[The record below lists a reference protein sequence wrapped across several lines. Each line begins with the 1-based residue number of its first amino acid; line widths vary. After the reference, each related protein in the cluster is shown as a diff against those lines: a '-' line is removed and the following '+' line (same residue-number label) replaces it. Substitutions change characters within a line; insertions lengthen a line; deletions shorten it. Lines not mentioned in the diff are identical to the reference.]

1 MAWYY
6 GVNNSDLYGSNFS
19 TVLADAPPPL
29 DDTFDEDDNE
39 IVFRNDVN
47 KSKKYGEKPVASL
60 VKKTQ
65 SSEEKFT
72 EKSKLGG
79 SVQKGKN
86 EHDTEEG
93 DEESDFGDFAS
104 FADFGSAFGQGNGS
118 GESQDWFTSH
128 DNSEKSLQS
137 WDAKSSQQG
146 PSNNVENGVDDSDF
160 AAFQANEDSVNIQE
174 SLPNGSSHQGN
185 SDSDWVNKSALTNS
199 NINGSYDLESDDDFG
214 DFATTENAT
223 TNPGVTAVKDVDNG
237 ETADKKSVAHHGDS
251 TVDVNTK
258 ALFHDDS
265 KKDCDILKE
274 SLSEQNNEFKT
285 EKDTAPDV
293 SSERFLGF
301 VGSNRGDQESRQ
313 LDSLSA
319 EATSSEIPT
328 TVLADSEEGVH
339 INSVSSRSTRIKQST
354 NGEQLTGKKCNTV
367 DSQNYTTLEKDAA
380 KLSPEPSES
389 ICNGDDFGEFAD
401 FNDMPLQQSSGRD
414 ELVQKD
420 ISPVAP
426 EGENDEVV
434 KGDSSFVGTAS
445 KRNKYYSDD
454 DDDDFGDFGS
464 FEKKHGKQDETSSDS
479 ITVDAK
485 LTESKV
491 NNDPF
496 VAKASSIQDKDIDN
510 DFGDFGAFEVN
521 HSEKEERTG
530 SVDSEPKPMSN
541 QEKDKDDFG
550 GFGAFDSFS
559 SGTREDK
566 DQNNSIGSC
575 SASDLEEKPL
585 QIEGQNSDDFGDFD
599 SFRSSAMNSQKG
611 CDGSSANTE
620 TFGSFE
626 SNIKDSHKDN
636 ERSKDF
642 GDFGTFESSVEN
654 SLNNGQCNDD
664 FGGFDGNESDTK
676 SVQEKDENTDDF
688 GDFGSFEANSKDC
701 ESQNKNT
708 DDFNEDF
715 GSFETNAKD
724 SERHNENGDDF
735 GDFGSFESNA
745 KDFGQDAQSGFG
757 DFGAF
762 KSQDSIKADGGDDD
776 FGGFETADE
785 RVSEQKFEGFKASST
800 KGELKQNIQTNEF
813 GAFDSKSKNLS
824 TAKQTDDDFGDFS
837 HGEENKSGG
846 FASFSSSDSNLT
858 ASLGASTDKNT
869 SIKQQK
875 TEILQHFSP
884 SVNFMI
890 KQARDSISVC
900 FTSELKNKFNSQCTI
915 LSSRVGKSLH
925 SNKELWQH
933 LEHAENEGQI
943 LFSWSNS
950 FSQHKKFLSLCICPE
965 RPPPL
970 QVGSMLKPIVSS
982 QFPPF
987 GGGQPGALLMPA
999 PVSKMPQFTSG
1010 LDFLEPLKGSQAAV
1024 QSPLQSK
1031 ESMQGSSHPMAL
1043 PDLSFIMGNSLK
1055 RTSSKPDVK
1064 DNISDTTSESSSL
1077 DLDFFAPSISQP
1089 QGGKTESRGL
1099 YEEDLLGLNIS
1110 LSSVDQQKL
1119 DSPKPQKT
1127 SDTKKVWQR
1136 GGVTIPLSSQEKQ
1149 AQLSAAAKNI
1159 LDQLED
1165 LAFMNSPVLMFP
1177 LKPE

>member
-47 KSKKYGEKPVASL
+47 KSKKYGEKPVASP

-223 TNPGVTAVKDVDNG
+223 TKPGVTAVKDVDNG

-251 TVDVNTK
+251 TVDVNTE

-301 VGSNRGDQESRQ
+301 IGSNRGDQESRQ

-319 EATSSEIPT
+319 EATNSEIPT

-380 KLSPEPSES
+380 KLSPEPSEL
-389 ICNGDDFGEFAD
+389 CNGDDFGEFAD
-401 FNDMPLQQSSGRD
+401 FNDMPLQQSSGRN

-426 EGENDEVV
+426 EGESDEVV

-454 DDDDFGDFGS
+454 DDDDDFGDFGS
-464 FEKKHGKQDETSSDS
+464 FEKKHGKKDETSSDS
-479 ITVDAK
+479 IPVDAK

-559 SGTREDK
+559 SDTREDK

-585 QIEGQNSDDFGDFD
+585 QIEGQNSDDFD

-664 FGGFDGNESDTK
+664 FGGFDGNESNTK
-676 SVQEKDENTDDF
+676 SVQERDKNTDNF

-708 DDFNEDF
+708 DDFNGDF

-735 GDFGSFESNA
+735 GDFGSFESNT

-762 KSQDSIKADGGDDD
+762 KSQDSIKKDGGDDD
-776 FGGFETADE
+776 FGDFGGFETAEE

-837 HGEENKSGG
+837 HGKENKSGG
-846 FASFSSSDSNLT
+846 FASFSSPNSNFT
-858 ASLGASTDKNT
+858 GSLGASTDKNT

-884 SVNFMI
+884 SINFMI

-900 FTSELKNKFNSQCTI
+900 FTSELKNKFSSQCTI
-915 LSSRVGKSLH
+915 LSSRIGKSLH
-925 SNKELWQH
+925 
-933 LEHAENEGQI
+933 
-943 LFSWSNS
+943 
-950 FSQHKKFLSLCICPE
+950 
-965 RPPPL
+965 R
-970 QVGSMLKPIVSS
+970 
-982 QFPPF
+982 
-987 GGGQPGALLMPA
+987 
-999 PVSKMPQFTSG
+999 
-1010 LDFLEPLKGSQAAV
+1010 
-1024 QSPLQSK
+1024 
-1031 ESMQGSSHPMAL
+1031 
-1043 PDLSFIMGNSLK
+1043 
-1055 RTSSKPDVK
+1055 
-1064 DNISDTTSESSSL
+1064 
-1077 DLDFFAPSISQP
+1077 
-1089 QGGKTESRGL
+1089 
-1099 YEEDLLGLNIS
+1099 
-1110 LSSVDQQKL
+1110 
-1119 DSPKPQKT
+1119 
-1127 SDTKKVWQR
+1127 
-1136 GGVTIPLSSQEKQ
+1136 
-1149 AQLSAAAKNI
+1149 
-1159 LDQLED
+1159 
-1165 LAFMNSPVLMFP
+1165 
-1177 LKPE
+1177 

>member
-223 TNPGVTAVKDVDNG
+223 TNPGVTAVKDVDND

-313 LDSLSA
+313 VDSLSA

-389 ICNGDDFGEFAD
+389 MCNGDDFGEFAD
-401 FNDMPLQQSSGRD
+401 FNDMPLQQSSGRN

-454 DDDDFGDFGS
+454 DGDDFGDFGS

-530 SVDSEPKPMSN
+530 SVDSEPKPTSN

-559 SGTREDK
+559 SDTREDK

-585 QIEGQNSDDFGDFD
+585 QIEVQNSDDFGDFD

-642 GDFGTFESSVEN
+642 GDCGTFESNVEN

-664 FGGFDGNESDTK
+664 FGGFEGNKSNTK
-676 SVQEKDENTDDF
+676 RVQEKNENTDDF

-708 DDFNEDF
+708 DDFNGDF

-735 GDFGSFESNA
+735 GDFGSFESNT

-762 KSQDSIKADGGDDD
+762 KSRDSIKKDGGDDD
-776 FGGFETADE
+776 FGDFGGFETVEE

-837 HGEENKSGG
+837 HGKENKSGG
-846 FASFSSSDSNLT
+846 FASFSSPNSNLT
-858 ASLGASTDKNT
+858 GSLGTSTDKNT

-884 SVNFMI
+884 SINFMI

-915 LSSRVGKSLH
+915 LSSRIGKSLH
-925 SNKELWQH
+925 
-933 LEHAENEGQI
+933 
-943 LFSWSNS
+943 
-950 FSQHKKFLSLCICPE
+950 
-965 RPPPL
+965 R
-970 QVGSMLKPIVSS
+970 
-982 QFPPF
+982 
-987 GGGQPGALLMPA
+987 
-999 PVSKMPQFTSG
+999 
-1010 LDFLEPLKGSQAAV
+1010 
-1024 QSPLQSK
+1024 
-1031 ESMQGSSHPMAL
+1031 
-1043 PDLSFIMGNSLK
+1043 
-1055 RTSSKPDVK
+1055 
-1064 DNISDTTSESSSL
+1064 
-1077 DLDFFAPSISQP
+1077 
-1089 QGGKTESRGL
+1089 
-1099 YEEDLLGLNIS
+1099 
-1110 LSSVDQQKL
+1110 
-1119 DSPKPQKT
+1119 
-1127 SDTKKVWQR
+1127 
-1136 GGVTIPLSSQEKQ
+1136 
-1149 AQLSAAAKNI
+1149 
-1159 LDQLED
+1159 
-1165 LAFMNSPVLMFP
+1165 
-1177 LKPE
+1177 

>member
-47 KSKKYGEKPVASL
+47 KSKKYGEKPVASP

-319 EATSSEIPT
+319 EATSSKIPT
-328 TVLADSEEGVH
+328 TGLADSEEGVH
-339 INSVSSRSTRIKQST
+339 INSVSSKSTRIKQST
-354 NGEQLTGKKCNTV
+354 NGEQPTGKKCNTV

-380 KLSPEPSES
+380 KLSPEPSEL
-389 ICNGDDFGEFAD
+389 CNSDDFGEFAD
-401 FNDMPLQQSSGRD
+401 FNDMPLQQSSGHNG
-414 ELVQKD
+414 LVQKD

-454 DDDDFGDFGS
+454 DDDDDFGDFGS
-464 FEKKHGKQDETSSDS
+464 FEKKHGKKDETSSDS
-479 ITVDAK
+479 IPVDAK

-559 SGTREDK
+559 SDTREDK

-585 QIEGQNSDDFGDFD
+585 QIEGQNSDDFD

-664 FGGFDGNESDTK
+664 FGGFDGNESNTK
-676 SVQEKDENTDDF
+676 SVQERDKNTDNF

-708 DDFNEDF
+708 DDFNGDF

-735 GDFGSFESNA
+735 GDFGSFESNT

-762 KSQDSIKADGGDDD
+762 KSQDSIKKDGGDDD
-776 FGGFETADE
+776 FGDFGGFETAEE
-785 RVSEQKFEGFKASST
+785 RVSEQKFEGFKASSA

-837 HGEENKSGG
+837 HGKENKSGG
-846 FASFSSSDSNLT
+846 FASFSSPNSNLT
-858 ASLGASTDKNT
+858 GSLGASTDKNT

-884 SVNFMI
+884 SINFMI
-890 KQARDSISVC
+890 KQARDLISVC

-915 LSSRVGKSLH
+915 LSSRIGKSLH
-925 SNKELWQH
+925 
-933 LEHAENEGQI
+933 
-943 LFSWSNS
+943 
-950 FSQHKKFLSLCICPE
+950 
-965 RPPPL
+965 R
-970 QVGSMLKPIVSS
+970 
-982 QFPPF
+982 
-987 GGGQPGALLMPA
+987 
-999 PVSKMPQFTSG
+999 
-1010 LDFLEPLKGSQAAV
+1010 
-1024 QSPLQSK
+1024 
-1031 ESMQGSSHPMAL
+1031 
-1043 PDLSFIMGNSLK
+1043 
-1055 RTSSKPDVK
+1055 
-1064 DNISDTTSESSSL
+1064 
-1077 DLDFFAPSISQP
+1077 
-1089 QGGKTESRGL
+1089 
-1099 YEEDLLGLNIS
+1099 
-1110 LSSVDQQKL
+1110 
-1119 DSPKPQKT
+1119 
-1127 SDTKKVWQR
+1127 
-1136 GGVTIPLSSQEKQ
+1136 
-1149 AQLSAAAKNI
+1149 
-1159 LDQLED
+1159 
-1165 LAFMNSPVLMFP
+1165 
-1177 LKPE
+1177 

>member
-47 KSKKYGEKPVASL
+47 KSKKYGEKPVASP

-128 DNSEKSLQS
+128 DDSEKSLQS

-146 PSNNVENGVDDSDF
+146 PSNNVENGVDDADF
-160 AAFQANEDSVNIQE
+160 ATFQANEDSVNIQE

-251 TVDVNTK
+251 TMDVNTK
-258 ALFHDDS
+258 ALFHDNS
-265 KKDCDILKE
+265 EKDCDIRKE
-274 SLSEQNNEFKT
+274 SLSEQNNEFRT

-301 VGSNRGDQESRQ
+301 VGSNHGDQEPRQ
-313 LDSLSA
+313 PDSLLA

-328 TVLADSEEGVH
+328 TVLGDSEEGVH

-354 NGEQLTGKKCNTV
+354 NGEQLTGKKCNTM

-380 KLSPEPSES
+380 KLSPEPSEL
-389 ICNGDDFGEFAD
+389 CNGNDFGEFAD
-401 FNDMPLQQSSGRD
+401 LNDMPLQQSSDRN
-414 ELVQKD
+414 EFVQKD
-420 ISPVAP
+420 ISAIAP
-426 EGENDEVV
+426 EGGNDEVV

-464 FEKKHGKQDETSSDS
+464 FEKKHGKNDETSSDS

-530 SVDSEPKPMSN
+530 SVDSEPKPLSN

-559 SGTREDK
+559 SDTREDK
-566 DQNNSIGSC
+566 DQNNSSGSF
-575 SASDLEEKPL
+575 SASDLEEKPVK
-585 QIEGQNSDDFGDFD
+585 IEGPNSDDFGDFD

-611 CDGSSANTE
+611 FDGSSADIE

-626 SNIKDSHKDN
+626 SNIKDSQKDN

-664 FGGFDGNESDTK
+664 FGGFDGNESNTK

-688 GDFGSFEANSKDC
+688 GSFKANSKDC

-708 DDFNEDF
+708 DDFNGDF

-735 GDFGSFESNA
+735 GDFGSFESNT

-762 KSQDSIKADGGDDD
+762 KSQDSIKKDGGDDD
-776 FGGFETADE
+776 FGDFGGFETAEE

-837 HGEENKSGG
+837 HGKENKSGG
-846 FASFSSSDSNLT
+846 FASFSSPNSNLT
-858 ASLGASTDKNT
+858 GSLGASTDKNT

-884 SVNFMI
+884 SINFMI
-890 KQARDSISVC
+890 KQARDSISAC

-915 LSSRVGKSLH
+915 LSSRIGKSLH
-925 SNKELWQH
+925 
-933 LEHAENEGQI
+933 
-943 LFSWSNS
+943 
-950 FSQHKKFLSLCICPE
+950 
-965 RPPPL
+965 R
-970 QVGSMLKPIVSS
+970 
-982 QFPPF
+982 
-987 GGGQPGALLMPA
+987 
-999 PVSKMPQFTSG
+999 
-1010 LDFLEPLKGSQAAV
+1010 
-1024 QSPLQSK
+1024 
-1031 ESMQGSSHPMAL
+1031 
-1043 PDLSFIMGNSLK
+1043 
-1055 RTSSKPDVK
+1055 
-1064 DNISDTTSESSSL
+1064 
-1077 DLDFFAPSISQP
+1077 
-1089 QGGKTESRGL
+1089 
-1099 YEEDLLGLNIS
+1099 
-1110 LSSVDQQKL
+1110 
-1119 DSPKPQKT
+1119 
-1127 SDTKKVWQR
+1127 
-1136 GGVTIPLSSQEKQ
+1136 
-1149 AQLSAAAKNI
+1149 
-1159 LDQLED
+1159 
-1165 LAFMNSPVLMFP
+1165 
-1177 LKPE
+1177 

>member
-29 DDTFDEDDNE
+29 DDTCDEDDNE

-47 KSKKYGEKPVASL
+47 KSKKYGEKPVASP

-79 SVQKGKN
+79 SVLKGKN

-93 DEESDFGDFAS
+93 DEESDFGDFAT

-118 GESQDWFTSH
+118 GESQDWFTGH

-137 WDAKSSQQG
+137 GDAKSSQQG
-146 PSNNVENGVDDSDF
+146 PSNNVENGVDDADF

-185 SDSDWVNKSALTNS
+185 SDSDWVNRSAPTNN

-214 DFATTENAT
+214 DFATTENAI
-223 TNPGVTAVKDVDNG
+223 TNPGVTAAKDVDNG

-251 TVDVNTK
+251 TMDVNTK

-274 SLSEQNNEFKT
+274 SLSEQSNEFKT
-285 EKDTAPDV
+285 EKGTAPQV

-301 VGSNRGDQESRQ
+301 VGTNREDQESRQ

-319 EATSSEIPT
+319 EVTSGEIPT
-328 TVLADSEEGVH
+328 TVSADSEEGAH
-339 INSVSSRSTRIKQST
+339 INSVSCESTRIKKST

-380 KLSPEPSES
+380 KLLPEPSEL
-389 ICNGDDFGEFAD
+389 CNTDDFGEFAD
-401 FNDMPLQQSSGRD
+401 INDMPLQQSSGHN
-414 ELVQKD
+414 EFGQKD
-420 ISPVAP
+420 ISPVPP
-426 EGENDEVV
+426 EGEKDEVV
-434 KGDSSFVGTAS
+434 KGDSIFVGTAS
-445 KRNKYYSDD
+445 TRNKCKSD

-464 FEKKHGKQDETSSDS
+464 FEKKHGKKDETSSDS
-479 ITVDAK
+479 TTVDAK

-491 NNDPF
+491 NNDPS
-496 VAKASSIQDKDIDN
+496 VAKASSIQDKDTDN

-530 SVDSEPKPMSN
+530 SVDSEPKSLSN
-541 QEKDKDDFG
+541 QENDKDDFG
-550 GFGAFDSFS
+550 GFGVFDSFNS
-559 SGTREDK
+559 DTHEDK

-585 QIEGQNSDDFGDFD
+585 QIEGQDSDDFGDFD

-626 SNIKDSHKDN
+626 SNIKDSQKDN

-642 GDFGTFESSVEN
+642 GDFGTFKSSVEN
-654 SLNNGQCNDD
+654 SLNNGQYNDD
-664 FGGFDGNESDTK
+664 FGGFNGNESDTK
-676 SVQEKDENTDDF
+676 IVQKKDKNTDDF
-688 GDFGSFEANSKDC
+688 GDFGSFEANSKDS

-708 DDFNEDF
+708 DDFNGDF
-715 GSFETNAKD
+715 GSFETNTKD
-724 SERHNENGDDF
+724 SDSHNENGDDF
-735 GDFGSFESNA
+735 GDFGSFESNT

-762 KSQDSIKADGGDDD
+762 KSQDSIKKDGGDDD
-776 FGGFETADE
+776 FGDFGDFETTE
-785 RVSEQKFEGFKASST
+785 QRVSEQKFEGFKAAGT
-800 KGELKQNIQTNEF
+800 KGELKQNIQTNGF

-824 TAKQTDDDFGDFS
+824 TAKQMDDDFGDFS
-837 HGEENKSGG
+837 HGKENKSGG
-846 FASFSSSDSNLT
+846 LASFSSSNSNLT

-884 SVNFMI
+884 SINFMI

-915 LSSRVGKSLH
+915 LSSRVGKSLY
-925 SNKELWQH
+925 
-933 LEHAENEGQI
+933 
-943 LFSWSNS
+943 
-950 FSQHKKFLSLCICPE
+950 
-965 RPPPL
+965 R
-970 QVGSMLKPIVSS
+970 
-982 QFPPF
+982 
-987 GGGQPGALLMPA
+987 
-999 PVSKMPQFTSG
+999 
-1010 LDFLEPLKGSQAAV
+1010 
-1024 QSPLQSK
+1024 
-1031 ESMQGSSHPMAL
+1031 
-1043 PDLSFIMGNSLK
+1043 
-1055 RTSSKPDVK
+1055 
-1064 DNISDTTSESSSL
+1064 
-1077 DLDFFAPSISQP
+1077 
-1089 QGGKTESRGL
+1089 
-1099 YEEDLLGLNIS
+1099 
-1110 LSSVDQQKL
+1110 
-1119 DSPKPQKT
+1119 
-1127 SDTKKVWQR
+1127 
-1136 GGVTIPLSSQEKQ
+1136 
-1149 AQLSAAAKNI
+1149 
-1159 LDQLED
+1159 
-1165 LAFMNSPVLMFP
+1165 
-1177 LKPE
+1177 

>member
-29 DDTFDEDDNE
+29 DDTCDEDDNE
-39 IVFRNDVN
+39 IVFRNDIN
-47 KSKKYGEKPVASL
+47 KSKKYGEKPVASP

-79 SVQKGKN
+79 SVLKGKN

-93 DEESDFGDFAS
+93 DDFAS

-118 GESQDWFTSH
+118 GESQDWFSSH

-137 WDAKSSQQG
+137 WDAKSSQPG
-146 PSNNVENGVDDSDF
+146 PPTKVENDTDDDEI
-160 AAFQANEDSVNIQE
+160 ATLKANEESVNIQE

-185 SDSDWVNKSALTNS
+185 SDSDWVNKSAPTNN

-214 DFATTENAT
+214 DFATTENAI
-223 TNPGVTAVKDVDNG
+223 TNPGATAVKDVDSG

-251 TVDVNTK
+251 TMDVNTK
-258 ALFHDDS
+258 ALFHDNS

-274 SLSEQNNEFKT
+274 SLSEQTNEFKT

-293 SSERFLGF
+293 SLERFLGF

-328 TVLADSEEGVH
+328 TVLADSEEGAH
-339 INSVSSRSTRIKQST
+339 INSVSYKSTRIKQST

-367 DSQNYTTLEKDAA
+367 ESQNYTTLEKDTA
-380 KLSPEPSES
+380 KLSSEPSEL
-389 ICNGDDFGEFAD
+389 CNSDDFGEFAD
-401 FNDMPLQQSSGRD
+401 FNDMPLQQSSGHN
-414 ELVQKD
+414 EFVQKD

-445 KRNKYYSDD
+445 TRNKCYGD

-464 FEKKHGKQDETSSDS
+464 FEKKHGKKDDTSSDS
-479 ITVDAK
+479 ITVDTK

-491 NNDPF
+491 KNDPF
-496 VAKASSIQDKDIDN
+496 VAKASSIQDKDTDN
-510 DFGDFGAFEVN
+510 DFGDFGAFEAN

-530 SVDSEPKPMSN
+530 SVDSEPKSLSN
-541 QEKDKDDFG
+541 QYKDKDDFG
-550 GFGAFDSFS
+550 GFGVFDSFNS
-559 SGTREDK
+559 DIREDK
-566 DQNNSIGSC
+566 DQNNSIGSF
-575 SASDLEEKPL
+575 SALDSEEKPIK
-585 QIEGQNSDDFGDFD
+585 IEGQNSDDFGDFD

-654 SLNNGQCNDD
+654 SLNNGQYNDD
-664 FGGFDGNESDTK
+664 FGGFNGNESDTK
-676 SVQEKDENTDDF
+676 SVQKKDKNTDDF
-688 GDFGSFEANSKDC
+688 GDFGSFEANSKDS

-708 DDFNEDF
+708 DDFNGDF
-715 GSFETNAKD
+715 GSFETNTKD
-724 SERHNENGDDF
+724 SESHNENSDGF
-735 GDFGSFESNA
+735 GDFGSFESNT

-762 KSQDSIKADGGDDD
+762 KSQDSIKKGGDDD
-776 FGGFETADE
+776 FGDFGGFETVEE

-800 KGELKQNIQTNEF
+800 KGKLKQNIQTNDF

-824 TAKQTDDDFGDFS
+824 TAKETDDDFGDFS
-837 HGEENKSGG
+837 HGKENKSGG
-846 FASFSSSDSNLT
+846 FASFSSSNSNLT
-858 ASLGASTDKNT
+858 ASVGASTDKNT
-869 SIKQQK
+869 SVKQQK

-884 SVNFMI
+884 SINFMI

-900 FTSELKNKFNSQCTI
+900 FTSELKNKFNSQCAI
-915 LSSRVGKSLH
+915 LSSHVGKSLH
-925 SNKELWQH
+925 
-933 LEHAENEGQI
+933 
-943 LFSWSNS
+943 
-950 FSQHKKFLSLCICPE
+950 
-965 RPPPL
+965 R
-970 QVGSMLKPIVSS
+970 
-982 QFPPF
+982 
-987 GGGQPGALLMPA
+987 
-999 PVSKMPQFTSG
+999 
-1010 LDFLEPLKGSQAAV
+1010 
-1024 QSPLQSK
+1024 
-1031 ESMQGSSHPMAL
+1031 
-1043 PDLSFIMGNSLK
+1043 
-1055 RTSSKPDVK
+1055 
-1064 DNISDTTSESSSL
+1064 
-1077 DLDFFAPSISQP
+1077 
-1089 QGGKTESRGL
+1089 
-1099 YEEDLLGLNIS
+1099 
-1110 LSSVDQQKL
+1110 
-1119 DSPKPQKT
+1119 
-1127 SDTKKVWQR
+1127 
-1136 GGVTIPLSSQEKQ
+1136 
-1149 AQLSAAAKNI
+1149 
-1159 LDQLED
+1159 
-1165 LAFMNSPVLMFP
+1165 
-1177 LKPE
+1177 

>member
-47 KSKKYGEKPVASL
+47 KSKKYGEKPVASP

-328 TVLADSEEGVH
+328 TGLADSEEGVH
-339 INSVSSRSTRIKQST
+339 INSVSSKSTRIKQST
-354 NGEQLTGKKCNTV
+354 NGEQPTGKKCNTV

-380 KLSPEPSES
+380 KLSPEPSEL
-389 ICNGDDFGEFAD
+389 CNGDDFGEFAD
-401 FNDMPLQQSSGRD
+401 FNDMPLQQSSGRN

-464 FEKKHGKQDETSSDS
+464 SEKKHGKQDETSSDS

-559 SGTREDK
+559 SDTREDK

-585 QIEGQNSDDFGDFD
+585 QIEGQNGDDFGDFD

-676 SVQEKDENTDDF
+676 SAQEKDENTDDF
-688 GDFGSFEANSKDC
+688 GDFGSFETNSKDC

-745 KDFGQDAQSGFG
+745 KDFGQDAQFGFG

-762 KSQDSIKADGGDDD
+762 KSQDSIKEDGGDDD

-800 KGELKQNIQTNEF
+800 KGELKQNIQNTEF
-813 GAFDSKSKNLS
+813 GAFDSKPKNLS
-824 TAKQTDDDFGDFS
+824 TVKQTDDDFGDFS
-837 HGEENKSGG
+837 HGKENKSGG
-846 FASFSSSDSNLT
+846 FASFSSSNSNLR

-869 SIKQQK
+869 SRKQQK

-884 SVNFMI
+884 SINFMI
-890 KQARDSISVC
+890 KQARDSISLC
-900 FTSELKNKFNSQCTI
+900 FTSELKNKINSQCTI

-925 SNKELWQH
+925 
-933 LEHAENEGQI
+933 
-943 LFSWSNS
+943 
-950 FSQHKKFLSLCICPE
+950 
-965 RPPPL
+965 R
-970 QVGSMLKPIVSS
+970 
-982 QFPPF
+982 
-987 GGGQPGALLMPA
+987 
-999 PVSKMPQFTSG
+999 
-1010 LDFLEPLKGSQAAV
+1010 
-1024 QSPLQSK
+1024 
-1031 ESMQGSSHPMAL
+1031 
-1043 PDLSFIMGNSLK
+1043 
-1055 RTSSKPDVK
+1055 
-1064 DNISDTTSESSSL
+1064 
-1077 DLDFFAPSISQP
+1077 
-1089 QGGKTESRGL
+1089 
-1099 YEEDLLGLNIS
+1099 
-1110 LSSVDQQKL
+1110 
-1119 DSPKPQKT
+1119 
-1127 SDTKKVWQR
+1127 
-1136 GGVTIPLSSQEKQ
+1136 
-1149 AQLSAAAKNI
+1149 
-1159 LDQLED
+1159 
-1165 LAFMNSPVLMFP
+1165 
-1177 LKPE
+1177 

>member
-47 KSKKYGEKPVASL
+47 KSKKYGEKPVASP

-339 INSVSSRSTRIKQST
+339 INSVSSKSTRIKQST

-380 KLSPEPSES
+380 KLSPEPSEL
-389 ICNGDDFGEFAD
+389 CNGDDFGEFAD
-401 FNDMPLQQSSGRD
+401 FNDMPLQQSSGHNG
-414 ELVQKD
+414 LVQKD

-454 DDDDFGDFGS
+454 DDDDDFGDFGS
-464 FEKKHGKQDETSSDS
+464 FEKKHGKKDETSSDS
-479 ITVDAK
+479 IPVDAK

-559 SGTREDK
+559 SDTREDK

-585 QIEGQNSDDFGDFD
+585 QIEGQNSDDFD

-664 FGGFDGNESDTK
+664 FGGFDGNESNTK
-676 SVQEKDENTDDF
+676 SVQERDKNTDNF

-708 DDFNEDF
+708 DDFNGDF

-735 GDFGSFESNA
+735 GDFGSFESNT

-762 KSQDSIKADGGDDD
+762 KSQDSIKKDGGDDD
-776 FGGFETADE
+776 FGDFGGFETAEE

-813 GAFDSKSKNLS
+813 GAFDSKSKNLC

-837 HGEENKSGG
+837 HGKENKSGG
-846 FASFSSSDSNLT
+846 FASFSSPNSNLT
-858 ASLGASTDKNT
+858 GSLGASTDKNT

-884 SVNFMI
+884 SINFMI

-915 LSSRVGKSLH
+915 LSSRIGKSLH
-925 SNKELWQH
+925 
-933 LEHAENEGQI
+933 
-943 LFSWSNS
+943 
-950 FSQHKKFLSLCICPE
+950 
-965 RPPPL
+965 R
-970 QVGSMLKPIVSS
+970 
-982 QFPPF
+982 
-987 GGGQPGALLMPA
+987 
-999 PVSKMPQFTSG
+999 
-1010 LDFLEPLKGSQAAV
+1010 
-1024 QSPLQSK
+1024 
-1031 ESMQGSSHPMAL
+1031 
-1043 PDLSFIMGNSLK
+1043 
-1055 RTSSKPDVK
+1055 
-1064 DNISDTTSESSSL
+1064 
-1077 DLDFFAPSISQP
+1077 
-1089 QGGKTESRGL
+1089 
-1099 YEEDLLGLNIS
+1099 
-1110 LSSVDQQKL
+1110 
-1119 DSPKPQKT
+1119 
-1127 SDTKKVWQR
+1127 
-1136 GGVTIPLSSQEKQ
+1136 
-1149 AQLSAAAKNI
+1149 
-1159 LDQLED
+1159 
-1165 LAFMNSPVLMFP
+1165 
-1177 LKPE
+1177 

>member
-29 DDTFDEDDNE
+29 DDTCDEDDNE

-47 KSKKYGEKPVASL
+47 KSKKYGEKPVASP

-79 SVQKGKN
+79 SVLQGKN

-93 DEESDFGDFAS
+93 DEESDFGDFAT

-137 WDAKSSQQG
+137 GDAKSSQQG
-146 PSNNVENGVDDSDF
+146 PSNNVENGVDDADF

-185 SDSDWVNKSALTNS
+185 SDSDWVNRSAPTNN

-214 DFATTENAT
+214 DFATTENAI
-223 TNPGVTAVKDVDNG
+223 TNPGVTAAKDVDNG

-251 TVDVNTK
+251 TMDVNTK

-274 SLSEQNNEFKT
+274 SLSEQSNEFKT
-285 EKDTAPDV
+285 EKGTAPQV

-301 VGSNRGDQESRQ
+301 VGTNREDQESRQ

-319 EATSSEIPT
+319 EVTSGEIPT
-328 TVLADSEEGVH
+328 TVSADSEEGAH
-339 INSVSSRSTRIKQST
+339 INSVSYESTRIKKST

-380 KLSPEPSES
+380 KLLPEPSEL
-389 ICNGDDFGEFAD
+389 CNTDDFGEFAD
-401 FNDMPLQQSSGRD
+401 VNDMPLQQSSGHN
-414 ELVQKD
+414 EFGQKD
-420 ISPVAP
+420 ISPVPP
-426 EGENDEVV
+426 EGEKDEVV
-434 KGDSSFVGTAS
+434 KGDSIFVGTAS
-445 KRNKYYSDD
+445 TRNKRKSD

-464 FEKKHGKQDETSSDS
+464 FEKKHGKKDETSSNS

-496 VAKASSIQDKDIDN
+496 VTKASSIEDKDTDN
-510 DFGDFGAFEVN
+510 DFGDFGTFEVN

-530 SVDSEPKPMSN
+530 SVDSEPKSLSN
-541 QEKDKDDFG
+541 QENDKDDFG
-550 GFGAFDSFS
+550 GFGVFDSFNS
-559 SGTREDK
+559 DTHEDK

-626 SNIKDSHKDN
+626 SNIKDSQKDN

-642 GDFGTFESSVEN
+642 GDFGTFKSSVEN
-654 SLNNGQCNDD
+654 SLNNGQYNDD
-664 FGGFDGNESDTK
+664 FGGFNGNESDTK
-676 SVQEKDENTDDF
+676 IVQKKHKNTDDF
-688 GDFGSFEANSKDC
+688 GDFGSFEANSKDS

-708 DDFNEDF
+708 DDFNGDF
-715 GSFETNAKD
+715 GSFETNTKD
-724 SERHNENGDDF
+724 SDSHNENGDDF
-735 GDFGSFESNA
+735 GDFGSFESNT

-762 KSQDSIKADGGDDD
+762 KSQDSIKKDGGDDD
-776 FGGFETADE
+776 FGDFDGFETTE
-785 RVSEQKFEGFKASST
+785 QRVSEQKFEDFKAAGT

-824 TAKQTDDDFGDFS
+824 AAKQTDDEFGDFS
-837 HGEENKSGG
+837 HEKENKSGG
-846 FASFSSSDSNLT
+846 LASFSSSNSNLT

-884 SVNFMI
+884 SISFMI

-915 LSSRVGKSLH
+915 LSSRVGKSLY
-925 SNKELWQH
+925 
-933 LEHAENEGQI
+933 
-943 LFSWSNS
+943 
-950 FSQHKKFLSLCICPE
+950 
-965 RPPPL
+965 R
-970 QVGSMLKPIVSS
+970 
-982 QFPPF
+982 
-987 GGGQPGALLMPA
+987 
-999 PVSKMPQFTSG
+999 
-1010 LDFLEPLKGSQAAV
+1010 
-1024 QSPLQSK
+1024 
-1031 ESMQGSSHPMAL
+1031 
-1043 PDLSFIMGNSLK
+1043 
-1055 RTSSKPDVK
+1055 
-1064 DNISDTTSESSSL
+1064 
-1077 DLDFFAPSISQP
+1077 
-1089 QGGKTESRGL
+1089 
-1099 YEEDLLGLNIS
+1099 
-1110 LSSVDQQKL
+1110 
-1119 DSPKPQKT
+1119 
-1127 SDTKKVWQR
+1127 
-1136 GGVTIPLSSQEKQ
+1136 
-1149 AQLSAAAKNI
+1149 
-1159 LDQLED
+1159 
-1165 LAFMNSPVLMFP
+1165 
-1177 LKPE
+1177 

>member
-328 TVLADSEEGVH
+328 TGLADSEEGVH
-339 INSVSSRSTRIKQST
+339 INSVSSKSTRIKQST
-354 NGEQLTGKKCNTV
+354 NGEQPTGKKCNTV

-389 ICNGDDFGEFAD
+389 MCNGDDFGEFAD
-401 FNDMPLQQSSGRD
+401 FNDMPLQQSSGRN

-464 FEKKHGKQDETSSDS
+464 SEKKHGKQDETSSDS

-559 SGTREDK
+559 SDTREDK

-585 QIEGQNSDDFGDFD
+585 QIEGQNGDDFGDFD

-745 KDFGQDAQSGFG
+745 KDFGQDAQFGFG

-762 KSQDSIKADGGDDD
+762 KSQDSIKEDGGDDD

-800 KGELKQNIQTNEF
+800 KGELKQNIQNTEF
-813 GAFDSKSKNLS
+813 GAFDSKPKNLS
-824 TAKQTDDDFGDFS
+824 TVKQTDDDFGDFS
-837 HGEENKSGG
+837 HGKENKSGG
-846 FASFSSSDSNLT
+846 FASFSSSNSNLR

-869 SIKQQK
+869 SRKQQK

-884 SVNFMI
+884 SINFMI
-890 KQARDSISVC
+890 KQARDSISLC
-900 FTSELKNKFNSQCTI
+900 FTSELKNKINSQCTI

-925 SNKELWQH
+925 
-933 LEHAENEGQI
+933 
-943 LFSWSNS
+943 
-950 FSQHKKFLSLCICPE
+950 
-965 RPPPL
+965 R
-970 QVGSMLKPIVSS
+970 
-982 QFPPF
+982 
-987 GGGQPGALLMPA
+987 
-999 PVSKMPQFTSG
+999 
-1010 LDFLEPLKGSQAAV
+1010 
-1024 QSPLQSK
+1024 
-1031 ESMQGSSHPMAL
+1031 
-1043 PDLSFIMGNSLK
+1043 
-1055 RTSSKPDVK
+1055 
-1064 DNISDTTSESSSL
+1064 
-1077 DLDFFAPSISQP
+1077 
-1089 QGGKTESRGL
+1089 
-1099 YEEDLLGLNIS
+1099 
-1110 LSSVDQQKL
+1110 
-1119 DSPKPQKT
+1119 
-1127 SDTKKVWQR
+1127 
-1136 GGVTIPLSSQEKQ
+1136 
-1149 AQLSAAAKNI
+1149 
-1159 LDQLED
+1159 
-1165 LAFMNSPVLMFP
+1165 
-1177 LKPE
+1177 

>member
-47 KSKKYGEKPVASL
+47 KSKKYGEKPVSSP

-251 TVDVNTK
+251 TVDVNTE

-328 TVLADSEEGVH
+328 AVLADSEEGVH

-380 KLSPEPSES
+380 KLSPEPSEL
-389 ICNGDDFGEFAD
+389 CNGDDFGEFAD
-401 FNDMPLQQSSGRD
+401 FNDMPLQQSSGRN

-426 EGENDEVV
+426 EGESDEVV

-454 DDDDFGDFGS
+454 DDDDDFGDFGS
-464 FEKKHGKQDETSSDS
+464 FEKKHGKKDETSSDS
-479 ITVDAK
+479 IPVDAK

-530 SVDSEPKPMSN
+530 SVYSEPKPMSN

-559 SGTREDK
+559 SDTREDK

-585 QIEGQNSDDFGDFD
+585 QIEGQNSDDFD

-664 FGGFDGNESDTK
+664 FGGFDGNESNTK
-676 SVQEKDENTDDF
+676 SVQERDKNTDNF

-708 DDFNEDF
+708 DDFNGDF

-735 GDFGSFESNA
+735 GDFGSFESNT

-762 KSQDSIKADGGDDD
+762 KSQDSIKKDGGDDD
-776 FGGFETADE
+776 FGDFGGFETAEE

-824 TAKQTDDDFGDFS
+824 TAKQTDDAFGDFS
-837 HGEENKSGG
+837 HGKENKSGG
-846 FASFSSSDSNLT
+846 FASFSSPNSNFT
-858 ASLGASTDKNT
+858 GSLGASTDKNT

-884 SVNFMI
+884 SINFMI

-900 FTSELKNKFNSQCTI
+900 FTSELKNKFSSQCTI
-915 LSSRVGKSLH
+915 LSSRIGKSLH
-925 SNKELWQH
+925 
-933 LEHAENEGQI
+933 
-943 LFSWSNS
+943 
-950 FSQHKKFLSLCICPE
+950 
-965 RPPPL
+965 R
-970 QVGSMLKPIVSS
+970 
-982 QFPPF
+982 
-987 GGGQPGALLMPA
+987 
-999 PVSKMPQFTSG
+999 
-1010 LDFLEPLKGSQAAV
+1010 
-1024 QSPLQSK
+1024 
-1031 ESMQGSSHPMAL
+1031 
-1043 PDLSFIMGNSLK
+1043 
-1055 RTSSKPDVK
+1055 
-1064 DNISDTTSESSSL
+1064 
-1077 DLDFFAPSISQP
+1077 
-1089 QGGKTESRGL
+1089 
-1099 YEEDLLGLNIS
+1099 
-1110 LSSVDQQKL
+1110 
-1119 DSPKPQKT
+1119 
-1127 SDTKKVWQR
+1127 
-1136 GGVTIPLSSQEKQ
+1136 
-1149 AQLSAAAKNI
+1149 
-1159 LDQLED
+1159 
-1165 LAFMNSPVLMFP
+1165 
-1177 LKPE
+1177 

>member
-86 EHDTEEG
+86 EHDMEEG

-137 WDAKSSQQG
+137 WDAKSSQQD

-380 KLSPEPSES
+380 KLSPEPSEL
-389 ICNGDDFGEFAD
+389 CNGDDFGEFAD
-401 FNDMPLQQSSGRD
+401 FNDMPLQQSSGHN

-454 DDDDFGDFGS
+454 DDDDDFGDFGS

-479 ITVDAK
+479 IPVDAK

-530 SVDSEPKPMSN
+530 SVDSVPKPMSN

-559 SGTREDK
+559 SDTCEDK

-824 TAKQTDDDFGDFS
+824 TAKQTDDDFEDFS
-837 HGEENKSGG
+837 HGKENKSGG
-846 FASFSSSDSNLT
+846 FASFSSPNSNLT
-858 ASLGASTDKNT
+858 GSLGASTDKNT

-884 SVNFMI
+884 SINFMI
-890 KQARDSISVC
+890 KQARDSISLC
-900 FTSELKNKFNSQCTI
+900 FTSELKNKINSQCTI

-925 SNKELWQH
+925 
-933 LEHAENEGQI
+933 
-943 LFSWSNS
+943 
-950 FSQHKKFLSLCICPE
+950 
-965 RPPPL
+965 R
-970 QVGSMLKPIVSS
+970 
-982 QFPPF
+982 
-987 GGGQPGALLMPA
+987 
-999 PVSKMPQFTSG
+999 
-1010 LDFLEPLKGSQAAV
+1010 
-1024 QSPLQSK
+1024 
-1031 ESMQGSSHPMAL
+1031 
-1043 PDLSFIMGNSLK
+1043 
-1055 RTSSKPDVK
+1055 
-1064 DNISDTTSESSSL
+1064 
-1077 DLDFFAPSISQP
+1077 
-1089 QGGKTESRGL
+1089 
-1099 YEEDLLGLNIS
+1099 
-1110 LSSVDQQKL
+1110 
-1119 DSPKPQKT
+1119 
-1127 SDTKKVWQR
+1127 
-1136 GGVTIPLSSQEKQ
+1136 
-1149 AQLSAAAKNI
+1149 
-1159 LDQLED
+1159 
-1165 LAFMNSPVLMFP
+1165 
-1177 LKPE
+1177 

>member
-6 GVNNSDLYGSNFS
+6 GVNKSDLYGSNFS

-47 KSKKYGEKPVASL
+47 KSKKYGEKPVASP

-319 EATSSEIPT
+319 EATSSKIPT
-328 TVLADSEEGVH
+328 TGLADSEEGVH
-339 INSVSSRSTRIKQST
+339 INSVSSKSTRIKQST

-380 KLSPEPSES
+380 KLSPEPSEL
-389 ICNGDDFGEFAD
+389 CNSDDFGEFAD
-401 FNDMPLQQSSGRD
+401 FNDMPLQQSSGHNG
-414 ELVQKD
+414 LVQKD

-454 DDDDFGDFGS
+454 DDDDDFGDFGS
-464 FEKKHGKQDETSSDS
+464 FEKKHGKKDETSSDS
-479 ITVDAK
+479 IPVDAK

-559 SGTREDK
+559 SDTREDK

-585 QIEGQNSDDFGDFD
+585 QIEGQNSDDFD

-664 FGGFDGNESDTK
+664 FGGFDGNESNTK
-676 SVQEKDENTDDF
+676 SVQERDKNTDNF

-708 DDFNEDF
+708 DDFNGDF

-735 GDFGSFESNA
+735 GDFGSFESNT

-762 KSQDSIKADGGDDD
+762 KSQDSIKKDGGDDD
-776 FGGFETADE
+776 FGDFGGFETAEE
-785 RVSEQKFEGFKASST
+785 RVSEQKFEGFKASSA

-837 HGEENKSGG
+837 HGKENKSGG
-846 FASFSSSDSNLT
+846 FASFSSPNSNLT
-858 ASLGASTDKNT
+858 GSLGASTDKNT

-884 SVNFMI
+884 SINFMI
-890 KQARDSISVC
+890 KQARDLISVC

-915 LSSRVGKSLH
+915 LSSRIGKSLH
-925 SNKELWQH
+925 
-933 LEHAENEGQI
+933 
-943 LFSWSNS
+943 
-950 FSQHKKFLSLCICPE
+950 
-965 RPPPL
+965 R
-970 QVGSMLKPIVSS
+970 
-982 QFPPF
+982 
-987 GGGQPGALLMPA
+987 
-999 PVSKMPQFTSG
+999 
-1010 LDFLEPLKGSQAAV
+1010 
-1024 QSPLQSK
+1024 
-1031 ESMQGSSHPMAL
+1031 
-1043 PDLSFIMGNSLK
+1043 
-1055 RTSSKPDVK
+1055 
-1064 DNISDTTSESSSL
+1064 
-1077 DLDFFAPSISQP
+1077 
-1089 QGGKTESRGL
+1089 
-1099 YEEDLLGLNIS
+1099 
-1110 LSSVDQQKL
+1110 
-1119 DSPKPQKT
+1119 
-1127 SDTKKVWQR
+1127 
-1136 GGVTIPLSSQEKQ
+1136 
-1149 AQLSAAAKNI
+1149 
-1159 LDQLED
+1159 
-1165 LAFMNSPVLMFP
+1165 
-1177 LKPE
+1177 

>member
-47 KSKKYGEKPVASL
+47 KSKKYGEKPVSSP

-328 TVLADSEEGVH
+328 AVLADSEEGVH

-380 KLSPEPSES
+380 KLSPEPSEL
-389 ICNGDDFGEFAD
+389 CNGDDFGEFAD
-401 FNDMPLQQSSGRD
+401 FNDMPLQQSSGRN

-420 ISPVAP
+420 VSPVAP
-426 EGENDEVV
+426 EGESDEVV

-445 KRNKYYSDD
+445 KRNKYYSDDD

-491 NNDPF
+491 NNDLF

-559 SGTREDK
+559 SDTCEDK

-585 QIEGQNSDDFGDFD
+585 QIEGQNSDDFD

-664 FGGFDGNESDTK
+664 FGGFDGNESNTK
-676 SVQEKDENTDDF
+676 SVQERDKNTDNF
-688 GDFGSFEANSKDC
+688 GDFGSFEANSKDR

-708 DDFNEDF
+708 DDFNGDF

-762 KSQDSIKADGGDDD
+762 KSQDSIKKDGGDDD
-776 FGGFETADE
+776 FGDFGGFETAEE
-785 RVSEQKFEGFKASST
+785 RVSEQKFEGFKASSA

-837 HGEENKSGG
+837 HGKENKSGG
-846 FASFSSSDSNLT
+846 FASFSSPNSNLT
-858 ASLGASTDKNT
+858 GSLGASTDKNT

-884 SVNFMI
+884 SINFMI
-890 KQARDSISVC
+890 KQARDLISVC

-915 LSSRVGKSLH
+915 LSSRIGKSLH
-925 SNKELWQH
+925 
-933 LEHAENEGQI
+933 
-943 LFSWSNS
+943 
-950 FSQHKKFLSLCICPE
+950 
-965 RPPPL
+965 R
-970 QVGSMLKPIVSS
+970 
-982 QFPPF
+982 
-987 GGGQPGALLMPA
+987 
-999 PVSKMPQFTSG
+999 
-1010 LDFLEPLKGSQAAV
+1010 
-1024 QSPLQSK
+1024 
-1031 ESMQGSSHPMAL
+1031 
-1043 PDLSFIMGNSLK
+1043 
-1055 RTSSKPDVK
+1055 
-1064 DNISDTTSESSSL
+1064 
-1077 DLDFFAPSISQP
+1077 
-1089 QGGKTESRGL
+1089 
-1099 YEEDLLGLNIS
+1099 
-1110 LSSVDQQKL
+1110 
-1119 DSPKPQKT
+1119 
-1127 SDTKKVWQR
+1127 
-1136 GGVTIPLSSQEKQ
+1136 
-1149 AQLSAAAKNI
+1149 
-1159 LDQLED
+1159 
-1165 LAFMNSPVLMFP
+1165 
-1177 LKPE
+1177 

>member
-29 DDTFDEDDNE
+29 DDTFDEDDDE

-47 KSKKYGEKPVASL
+47 KSKKYGEKPVASP

-319 EATSSEIPT
+319 EATSSKIPT
-328 TVLADSEEGVH
+328 TGLADSEEGVH
-339 INSVSSRSTRIKQST
+339 INSVSSKSTRIKQST

-380 KLSPEPSES
+380 KLSPEPSEL
-389 ICNGDDFGEFAD
+389 CNSDDFGEFAD
-401 FNDMPLQQSSGRD
+401 FNDMPLQQSSGHNG
-414 ELVQKD
+414 LVQKD

-454 DDDDFGDFGS
+454 DDDDDFGDFGS
-464 FEKKHGKQDETSSDS
+464 FEKKHGKKDETSSDS
-479 ITVDAK
+479 IPVDAK

-559 SGTREDK
+559 SDTREDK

-585 QIEGQNSDDFGDFD
+585 QIEGQNSDDFD

-664 FGGFDGNESDTK
+664 FGGFDGNESNTK
-676 SVQEKDENTDDF
+676 SVQERDKNTDNF

-708 DDFNEDF
+708 DDFNGDF

-735 GDFGSFESNA
+735 GDFGSFESNT

-762 KSQDSIKADGGDDD
+762 KSQDSIKKDGGDDD
-776 FGGFETADE
+776 FGDFGGFETAEE

-837 HGEENKSGG
+837 HGKENKSGG
-846 FASFSSSDSNLT
+846 FASFSSPNSNLT
-858 ASLGASTDKNT
+858 GSLGASTDKNT

-884 SVNFMI
+884 SINFMI
-890 KQARDSISVC
+890 KQARDLISVC

-915 LSSRVGKSLH
+915 LSSRIGKSLH
-925 SNKELWQH
+925 
-933 LEHAENEGQI
+933 
-943 LFSWSNS
+943 
-950 FSQHKKFLSLCICPE
+950 
-965 RPPPL
+965 R
-970 QVGSMLKPIVSS
+970 
-982 QFPPF
+982 
-987 GGGQPGALLMPA
+987 
-999 PVSKMPQFTSG
+999 
-1010 LDFLEPLKGSQAAV
+1010 
-1024 QSPLQSK
+1024 
-1031 ESMQGSSHPMAL
+1031 
-1043 PDLSFIMGNSLK
+1043 
-1055 RTSSKPDVK
+1055 
-1064 DNISDTTSESSSL
+1064 
-1077 DLDFFAPSISQP
+1077 
-1089 QGGKTESRGL
+1089 
-1099 YEEDLLGLNIS
+1099 
-1110 LSSVDQQKL
+1110 
-1119 DSPKPQKT
+1119 
-1127 SDTKKVWQR
+1127 
-1136 GGVTIPLSSQEKQ
+1136 
-1149 AQLSAAAKNI
+1149 
-1159 LDQLED
+1159 
-1165 LAFMNSPVLMFP
+1165 
-1177 LKPE
+1177 

>member
-47 KSKKYGEKPVASL
+47 KSKKYGEKPVASP

-319 EATSSEIPT
+319 EATSSKIPT
-328 TVLADSEEGVH
+328 TGLADSEEGVH
-339 INSVSSRSTRIKQST
+339 INSVSSKSTRIKQST

-380 KLSPEPSES
+380 KLSPEPSEL
-389 ICNGDDFGEFAD
+389 CNGDDFGEFAD
-401 FNDMPLQQSSGRD
+401 FNDMPLQQSSGHNG
-414 ELVQKD
+414 LVQKD

-454 DDDDFGDFGS
+454 DDDDDFGDFGS
-464 FEKKHGKQDETSSDS
+464 FEKKHGKKDETSSDS
-479 ITVDAK
+479 IPVDAK

-559 SGTREDK
+559 SDTREDK

-585 QIEGQNSDDFGDFD
+585 QIEGQNSDDFD

-664 FGGFDGNESDTK
+664 FGGFDGNESNTK
-676 SVQEKDENTDDF
+676 SVQERDKNTDNF

-708 DDFNEDF
+708 DDFNGDF

-735 GDFGSFESNA
+735 GDFGSFESNM

-762 KSQDSIKADGGDDD
+762 KSQDSIKKDGGDDD
-776 FGGFETADE
+776 FGDFGGFETAEE

-813 GAFDSKSKNLS
+813 GAFDSKSKNLC

-837 HGEENKSGG
+837 HGKENKSGG
-846 FASFSSSDSNLT
+846 FASFSSPNSNLT
-858 ASLGASTDKNT
+858 GSLGASTDKNT

-884 SVNFMI
+884 SINFMI

-915 LSSRVGKSLH
+915 LSSRIGKSLH
-925 SNKELWQH
+925 
-933 LEHAENEGQI
+933 
-943 LFSWSNS
+943 
-950 FSQHKKFLSLCICPE
+950 
-965 RPPPL
+965 R
-970 QVGSMLKPIVSS
+970 
-982 QFPPF
+982 
-987 GGGQPGALLMPA
+987 
-999 PVSKMPQFTSG
+999 
-1010 LDFLEPLKGSQAAV
+1010 
-1024 QSPLQSK
+1024 
-1031 ESMQGSSHPMAL
+1031 
-1043 PDLSFIMGNSLK
+1043 
-1055 RTSSKPDVK
+1055 
-1064 DNISDTTSESSSL
+1064 
-1077 DLDFFAPSISQP
+1077 
-1089 QGGKTESRGL
+1089 
-1099 YEEDLLGLNIS
+1099 
-1110 LSSVDQQKL
+1110 
-1119 DSPKPQKT
+1119 
-1127 SDTKKVWQR
+1127 
-1136 GGVTIPLSSQEKQ
+1136 
-1149 AQLSAAAKNI
+1149 
-1159 LDQLED
+1159 
-1165 LAFMNSPVLMFP
+1165 
-1177 LKPE
+1177 

>member
-29 DDTFDEDDNE
+29 DDTCDEDDNE

-47 KSKKYGEKPVASL
+47 KSKKYGEKPVASP

-79 SVQKGKN
+79 SVLKDKN
-86 EHDTEEG
+86 EHVTEEG
-93 DEESDFGDFAS
+93 DEESGFGDFAT

-118 GESQDWFTSH
+118 GELQDWFTSH

-137 WDAKSSQQG
+137 GDAKSSQQG
-146 PSNNVENGVDDSDF
+146 PSNNVENGVDDADF

-185 SDSDWVNKSALTNS
+185 SDSDWVNRSAPTNN

-214 DFATTENAT
+214 DFATTENAI
-223 TNPGVTAVKDVDNG
+223 TNPGVTAAKDVDNG

-251 TVDVNTK
+251 TMDVNTK
-258 ALFHDDS
+258 ALFLDDS

-274 SLSEQNNEFKT
+274 SLSEQSNEFKT
-285 EKDTAPDV
+285 EKGTAPQV

-301 VGSNRGDQESRQ
+301 VGTNREDQESRQ

-319 EATSSEIPT
+319 EVTSGEIPT
-328 TVLADSEEGVH
+328 TVSADSEEGAH
-339 INSVSSRSTRIKQST
+339 INSVSYESTKIKKCT

-367 DSQNYTTLEKDAA
+367 DSQNYTTRAKDAA
-380 KLSPEPSES
+380 KLLPEPSEL
-389 ICNGDDFGEFAD
+389 CNTDDFGEFAD
-401 FNDMPLQQSSGRD
+401 VNDMPLQQSSGHN
-414 ELVQKD
+414 EFGQKD
-420 ISPVAP
+420 ISPVPP
-426 EGENDEVV
+426 EGEKDEVV
-434 KGDSSFVGTAS
+434 KGDSIFVGTAS
-445 KRNKYYSDD
+445 TRNKRKSD

-464 FEKKHGKQDETSSDS
+464 FEKKHGKKDETSSNS

-496 VAKASSIQDKDIDN
+496 VAKASSIQDKDTDN

-530 SVDSEPKPMSN
+530 SVDSEPKSLSN
-541 QEKDKDDFG
+541 QENDKDDFG
-550 GFGAFDSFS
+550 GFGVFDSFNS
-559 SGTREDK
+559 DTHEDK

-626 SNIKDSHKDN
+626 SNIKDSQKDN

-642 GDFGTFESSVEN
+642 GDFGTFKSSVEN
-654 SLNNGQCNDD
+654 SLNNGQYNDD
-664 FGGFDGNESDTK
+664 FGGFNGIESDTK
-676 SVQEKDENTDDF
+676 IVQKKHKNTDDF
-688 GDFGSFEANSKDC
+688 GDFGSFEANSKDS

-708 DDFNEDF
+708 DDFNGDF
-715 GSFETNAKD
+715 GSFETNTKD
-724 SERHNENGDDF
+724 SDSLNENGDGF
-735 GDFGSFESNA
+735 GDFGSLESNT

-762 KSQDSIKADGGDDD
+762 KSQDSIKKDGGDDD
-776 FGGFETADE
+776 FGDFGGFETTE
-785 RVSEQKFEGFKASST
+785 QRVSEQKFEDFKAAGT

-824 TAKQTDDDFGDFS
+824 AAKQTDDDFGDFS
-837 HGEENKSGG
+837 YEKENKSGG
-846 FASFSSSDSNLT
+846 LASFSSSNSNLT

-884 SVNFMI
+884 SISFMI

-915 LSSRVGKSLH
+915 LSSRVGKSLY
-925 SNKELWQH
+925 
-933 LEHAENEGQI
+933 
-943 LFSWSNS
+943 
-950 FSQHKKFLSLCICPE
+950 
-965 RPPPL
+965 R
-970 QVGSMLKPIVSS
+970 
-982 QFPPF
+982 
-987 GGGQPGALLMPA
+987 
-999 PVSKMPQFTSG
+999 
-1010 LDFLEPLKGSQAAV
+1010 
-1024 QSPLQSK
+1024 
-1031 ESMQGSSHPMAL
+1031 
-1043 PDLSFIMGNSLK
+1043 
-1055 RTSSKPDVK
+1055 
-1064 DNISDTTSESSSL
+1064 
-1077 DLDFFAPSISQP
+1077 
-1089 QGGKTESRGL
+1089 
-1099 YEEDLLGLNIS
+1099 
-1110 LSSVDQQKL
+1110 
-1119 DSPKPQKT
+1119 
-1127 SDTKKVWQR
+1127 
-1136 GGVTIPLSSQEKQ
+1136 
-1149 AQLSAAAKNI
+1149 
-1159 LDQLED
+1159 
-1165 LAFMNSPVLMFP
+1165 
-1177 LKPE
+1177 

>member
-47 KSKKYGEKPVASL
+47 KSKKYGEKPVASP

-223 TNPGVTAVKDVDNG
+223 TNPGVTTVKDVDNG

-328 TVLADSEEGVH
+328 TGLADSEEGVH
-339 INSVSSRSTRIKQST
+339 INSVSSKSTRIKQST
-354 NGEQLTGKKCNTV
+354 NGEQPTGKKCNTV

-380 KLSPEPSES
+380 KLSPEPSEL
-389 ICNGDDFGEFAD
+389 CNGDDFGEFAD
-401 FNDMPLQQSSGRD
+401 FNDMPLQQSSGRN

-559 SGTREDK
+559 SDTREDK

-688 GDFGSFEANSKDC
+688 GDFGSFEADSKDC

-724 SERHNENGDDF
+724 SERRNENGDDF

-762 KSQDSIKADGGDDD
+762 KSQDSIKEDGGDDD

-800 KGELKQNIQTNEF
+800 KGELKQNIQNTEF
-813 GAFDSKSKNLS
+813 GAFDSKPKNLS
-824 TAKQTDDDFGDFS
+824 TVKQTDDDFGDFS
-837 HGEENKSGG
+837 HGKENKSGG
-846 FASFSSSDSNLT
+846 FASFSSSNSNLR

-869 SIKQQK
+869 SRKQQK

-884 SVNFMI
+884 SINFMI
-890 KQARDSISVC
+890 KQARDSISLC
-900 FTSELKNKFNSQCTI
+900 FTSELKNKINSQCTI

-925 SNKELWQH
+925 
-933 LEHAENEGQI
+933 
-943 LFSWSNS
+943 
-950 FSQHKKFLSLCICPE
+950 
-965 RPPPL
+965 R
-970 QVGSMLKPIVSS
+970 
-982 QFPPF
+982 
-987 GGGQPGALLMPA
+987 
-999 PVSKMPQFTSG
+999 
-1010 LDFLEPLKGSQAAV
+1010 
-1024 QSPLQSK
+1024 
-1031 ESMQGSSHPMAL
+1031 
-1043 PDLSFIMGNSLK
+1043 
-1055 RTSSKPDVK
+1055 
-1064 DNISDTTSESSSL
+1064 
-1077 DLDFFAPSISQP
+1077 
-1089 QGGKTESRGL
+1089 
-1099 YEEDLLGLNIS
+1099 
-1110 LSSVDQQKL
+1110 
-1119 DSPKPQKT
+1119 
-1127 SDTKKVWQR
+1127 
-1136 GGVTIPLSSQEKQ
+1136 
-1149 AQLSAAAKNI
+1149 
-1159 LDQLED
+1159 
-1165 LAFMNSPVLMFP
+1165 
-1177 LKPE
+1177 

>member
-47 KSKKYGEKPVASL
+47 KSKKYGEKPVASP

-79 SVQKGKN
+79 SVLKGKN

-93 DEESDFGDFAS
+93 NEESDFGDFAS

-146 PSNNVENGVDDSDF
+146 PSNNVENGVDDADF
-160 AAFQANEDSVNIQE
+160 AAFQANEDSVDIQE

-185 SDSDWVNKSALTNS
+185 SDSDWVNRSAPTNN

-214 DFATTENAT
+214 DFATTENAI

-251 TVDVNTK
+251 TMDVNTK
-258 ALFHDDS
+258 GLFHDDS

-274 SLSEQNNEFKT
+274 SLSEQSKEFKT
-285 EKDTAPDV
+285 EKDTASNA

-301 VGSNRGDQESRQ
+301 VSSNRGDQESRQ

-319 EATSSEIPT
+319 EVTSSEIPT
-328 TVLADSEEGVH
+328 TVLADSDEGAH
-339 INSVSSRSTRIKQST
+339 INSVSSKSTRIKQST

-367 DSQNYTTLEKDAA
+367 DSQNYTTLEKDPA
-380 KLSPEPSES
+380 KLSPEPSEL
-389 ICNGDDFGEFAD
+389 CNSDDFGEFTD
-401 FNDMPLQQSSGRD
+401 FNDMPLQQSGGRN

-426 EGENDEVV
+426 EGENDKVV

-445 KRNKYYSDD
+445 TRNKYYSD

-464 FEKKHGKQDETSSDS
+464 FEKKHGKKDETSSDS

-496 VAKASSIQDKDIDN
+496 GAKASSIQDKDTDN

-530 SVDSEPKPMSN
+530 SVDSEPKSLSN

-550 GFGAFDSFS
+550 GFGMFDSFS
-559 SGTREDK
+559 SDTREDK
-566 DQNNSIGSC
+566 DQNNSIGSF
-575 SASDLEEKPL
+575 SASDLEEKP
-585 QIEGQNSDDFGDFD
+585 IKTEGQNSDDFGDFD

-626 SNIKDSHKDN
+626 SNIKDSQKDN
-636 ERSKDF
+636 ERSKDC

-664 FGGFDGNESDTK
+664 FGGFDGNESKTK

-688 GDFGSFEANSKDC
+688 GDFGSFEANSKDS

-708 DDFNEDF
+708 DDFN
-715 GSFETNAKD
+715 
-724 SERHNENGDDF
+724 
-735 GDFGSFESNA
+735 GDFGSFESNT

-762 KSQDSIKADGGDDD
+762 KSQDSIKKDGGDDN
-776 FGGFETADE
+776 FGGFETAEE

-837 HGEENKSGG
+837 HGKENKSGG
-846 FASFSSSDSNLT
+846 FASFSSSNSNLT

-884 SVNFMI
+884 GINFVI

-915 LSSRVGKSLH
+915 LSSRIGKSLH
-925 SNKELWQH
+925 
-933 LEHAENEGQI
+933 
-943 LFSWSNS
+943 
-950 FSQHKKFLSLCICPE
+950 
-965 RPPPL
+965 R
-970 QVGSMLKPIVSS
+970 
-982 QFPPF
+982 
-987 GGGQPGALLMPA
+987 
-999 PVSKMPQFTSG
+999 
-1010 LDFLEPLKGSQAAV
+1010 
-1024 QSPLQSK
+1024 
-1031 ESMQGSSHPMAL
+1031 
-1043 PDLSFIMGNSLK
+1043 
-1055 RTSSKPDVK
+1055 
-1064 DNISDTTSESSSL
+1064 
-1077 DLDFFAPSISQP
+1077 
-1089 QGGKTESRGL
+1089 
-1099 YEEDLLGLNIS
+1099 
-1110 LSSVDQQKL
+1110 
-1119 DSPKPQKT
+1119 
-1127 SDTKKVWQR
+1127 
-1136 GGVTIPLSSQEKQ
+1136 
-1149 AQLSAAAKNI
+1149 
-1159 LDQLED
+1159 
-1165 LAFMNSPVLMFP
+1165 
-1177 LKPE
+1177 

>member
-47 KSKKYGEKPVASL
+47 KSKKYGEKPVASP

-104 FADFGSAFGQGNGS
+104 FADFGSAFGQGNGG
-118 GESQDWFTSH
+118 GESQDWFTGH

-328 TVLADSEEGVH
+328 TGLADSEEGVH
-339 INSVSSRSTRIKQST
+339 INSVSSKSTRIKQST
-354 NGEQLTGKKCNTV
+354 NGEQPTGKKCNTV

-380 KLSPEPSES
+380 KLSPEPSEL
-389 ICNGDDFGEFAD
+389 CNGDDFGEFAD
-401 FNDMPLQQSSGRD
+401 FNDMPLQQSSGRN

-464 FEKKHGKQDETSSDS
+464 SEKKHGKQDETSSDS

-559 SGTREDK
+559 SDTREDK

-585 QIEGQNSDDFGDFD
+585 QIEGQNGDDFGDFD

-676 SVQEKDENTDDF
+676 SAQEKDENTDDF
-688 GDFGSFEANSKDC
+688 GDFGSFETNSKDC

-745 KDFGQDAQSGFG
+745 KDFGQDAQFGFG

-762 KSQDSIKADGGDDD
+762 KSQDSIKEDGGDDD

-800 KGELKQNIQTNEF
+800 KGELKQNIQNTEF
-813 GAFDSKSKNLS
+813 GAFDSKPKNLS
-824 TAKQTDDDFGDFS
+824 TVKQTDDDFGDFS
-837 HGEENKSGG
+837 HGKENKSGG
-846 FASFSSSDSNLT
+846 FASFSSSNSNLR

-869 SIKQQK
+869 SRKQQK

-884 SVNFMI
+884 SINFMI
-890 KQARDSISVC
+890 KQARDSISLC
-900 FTSELKNKFNSQCTI
+900 FTSELKNKINSQCTI

-925 SNKELWQH
+925 
-933 LEHAENEGQI
+933 
-943 LFSWSNS
+943 
-950 FSQHKKFLSLCICPE
+950 
-965 RPPPL
+965 R
-970 QVGSMLKPIVSS
+970 
-982 QFPPF
+982 
-987 GGGQPGALLMPA
+987 
-999 PVSKMPQFTSG
+999 
-1010 LDFLEPLKGSQAAV
+1010 
-1024 QSPLQSK
+1024 
-1031 ESMQGSSHPMAL
+1031 
-1043 PDLSFIMGNSLK
+1043 
-1055 RTSSKPDVK
+1055 
-1064 DNISDTTSESSSL
+1064 
-1077 DLDFFAPSISQP
+1077 
-1089 QGGKTESRGL
+1089 
-1099 YEEDLLGLNIS
+1099 
-1110 LSSVDQQKL
+1110 
-1119 DSPKPQKT
+1119 
-1127 SDTKKVWQR
+1127 
-1136 GGVTIPLSSQEKQ
+1136 
-1149 AQLSAAAKNI
+1149 
-1159 LDQLED
+1159 
-1165 LAFMNSPVLMFP
+1165 
-1177 LKPE
+1177 

>member
-47 KSKKYGEKPVASL
+47 KSKKYGEKPVASP

-223 TNPGVTAVKDVDNG
+223 TKPGVTAVKDVDNG

-319 EATSSEIPT
+319 EATSSKIPT
-328 TVLADSEEGVH
+328 TGLADSEEGVH
-339 INSVSSRSTRIKQST
+339 INSVSSKSTRIKQST

-380 KLSPEPSES
+380 KLSPEPSEL
-389 ICNGDDFGEFAD
+389 CNGDDFGEFAD
-401 FNDMPLQQSSGRD
+401 FNDMPLQQSSGHNG
-414 ELVQKD
+414 LVQKD

-454 DDDDFGDFGS
+454 DDDDDFGDFGS
-464 FEKKHGKQDETSSDS
+464 FEKKHGKKDETSSDS
-479 ITVDAK
+479 IPVDAK

-530 SVDSEPKPMSN
+530 SVYSEPKPMSN

-559 SGTREDK
+559 SDTREDK

-585 QIEGQNSDDFGDFD
+585 QIEGQNSDDFD

-664 FGGFDGNESDTK
+664 FGGFDGNESNTK
-676 SVQEKDENTDDF
+676 SVQERDKNTDNF

-708 DDFNEDF
+708 DDFNGDF

-735 GDFGSFESNA
+735 GDFGSFESNT

-762 KSQDSIKADGGDDD
+762 KSQDSIKKDGGDDD
-776 FGGFETADE
+776 FGDFGGFETAEE
-785 RVSEQKFEGFKASST
+785 RVSEQKFEGFKASSA

-837 HGEENKSGG
+837 HGKENKSGG
-846 FASFSSSDSNLT
+846 FASFSSPNSNLT
-858 ASLGASTDKNT
+858 GSLGASTDKNT

-884 SVNFMI
+884 SINFMI
-890 KQARDSISVC
+890 KQARDLISVC

-915 LSSRVGKSLH
+915 LSSRIGKSLH
-925 SNKELWQH
+925 
-933 LEHAENEGQI
+933 
-943 LFSWSNS
+943 
-950 FSQHKKFLSLCICPE
+950 
-965 RPPPL
+965 R
-970 QVGSMLKPIVSS
+970 
-982 QFPPF
+982 
-987 GGGQPGALLMPA
+987 
-999 PVSKMPQFTSG
+999 
-1010 LDFLEPLKGSQAAV
+1010 
-1024 QSPLQSK
+1024 
-1031 ESMQGSSHPMAL
+1031 
-1043 PDLSFIMGNSLK
+1043 
-1055 RTSSKPDVK
+1055 
-1064 DNISDTTSESSSL
+1064 
-1077 DLDFFAPSISQP
+1077 
-1089 QGGKTESRGL
+1089 
-1099 YEEDLLGLNIS
+1099 
-1110 LSSVDQQKL
+1110 
-1119 DSPKPQKT
+1119 
-1127 SDTKKVWQR
+1127 
-1136 GGVTIPLSSQEKQ
+1136 
-1149 AQLSAAAKNI
+1149 
-1159 LDQLED
+1159 
-1165 LAFMNSPVLMFP
+1165 
-1177 LKPE
+1177 

>member
-47 KSKKYGEKPVASL
+47 KSKKYGEKPVASP

-285 EKDTAPDV
+285 EKDTAADV

-319 EATSSEIPT
+319 EATSSKIPT
-328 TVLADSEEGVH
+328 TGLADSEEGVH
-339 INSVSSRSTRIKQST
+339 INSVSSKSTRIKQST

-380 KLSPEPSES
+380 KLSPEPSEL
-389 ICNGDDFGEFAD
+389 CNSDDFGEFAD
-401 FNDMPLQQSSGRD
+401 FNDMPLQQSSGHNG
-414 ELVQKD
+414 LVQKD

-454 DDDDFGDFGS
+454 DDDDDFGDFGS
-464 FEKKHGKQDETSSDS
+464 FEKKHGKKDETSSDS
-479 ITVDAK
+479 IPVDAK

-521 HSEKEERTG
+521 HSEKEERNG

-559 SGTREDK
+559 SDTREDK

-585 QIEGQNSDDFGDFD
+585 QIEGQNSDDFD

-664 FGGFDGNESDTK
+664 FGGFDGNESNTK
-676 SVQEKDENTDDF
+676 SVQERDKNTDNF

-708 DDFNEDF
+708 DDFNGDF

-735 GDFGSFESNA
+735 GDFGSFESNT

-762 KSQDSIKADGGDDD
+762 KSQDSIKKDGGDDD
-776 FGGFETADE
+776 FGDFGGFETAEE
-785 RVSEQKFEGFKASST
+785 RVSEQKFEGFKASSA

-837 HGEENKSGG
+837 HGKENKSGG
-846 FASFSSSDSNLT
+846 FASFSSPNSNLT
-858 ASLGASTDKNT
+858 GSLGASTDKNT

-884 SVNFMI
+884 SINFMI
-890 KQARDSISVC
+890 KQARDLISVC

-915 LSSRVGKSLH
+915 LSSRIGKSLH
-925 SNKELWQH
+925 
-933 LEHAENEGQI
+933 
-943 LFSWSNS
+943 
-950 FSQHKKFLSLCICPE
+950 
-965 RPPPL
+965 R
-970 QVGSMLKPIVSS
+970 
-982 QFPPF
+982 
-987 GGGQPGALLMPA
+987 
-999 PVSKMPQFTSG
+999 
-1010 LDFLEPLKGSQAAV
+1010 
-1024 QSPLQSK
+1024 
-1031 ESMQGSSHPMAL
+1031 
-1043 PDLSFIMGNSLK
+1043 
-1055 RTSSKPDVK
+1055 
-1064 DNISDTTSESSSL
+1064 
-1077 DLDFFAPSISQP
+1077 
-1089 QGGKTESRGL
+1089 
-1099 YEEDLLGLNIS
+1099 
-1110 LSSVDQQKL
+1110 
-1119 DSPKPQKT
+1119 
-1127 SDTKKVWQR
+1127 
-1136 GGVTIPLSSQEKQ
+1136 
-1149 AQLSAAAKNI
+1149 
-1159 LDQLED
+1159 
-1165 LAFMNSPVLMFP
+1165 
-1177 LKPE
+1177 